1 MLNFIVG
8 GKSEKMAQELYHG
21 PLEKIDDYRFRIP
34 KTYRR
39 EMRVPGL
46 IYADDE
52 MVTHIKKDNTPVQ
65 VANVACLPGI
75 VKYSLA
81 MPDIHWGYGLP
92 IGGVAATDIEQGG
105 VISPG
110 GVGSDINCGVRLV
123 RTNLTIKEL
132 DKAKILTLINNLF
145 HNIPSGLGSKGM
157 IRLSSKEEIEVLV
170 EGAKWAISKGYGL
183 AEDLTH
189 TEEEG
194 CLSMANPDKVSSK
207 AMERGRGQLG
217 TLGSGNHFLEVQVVT
232 KIYDTKIAK
241 IYGLEEGQI
250 TVMIHSGSR
259 GLGYQV
265 CEDYLRLMGDAVR
278 KYGIILPDR
287 QLACAP
293 FTSPEG
299 KAYLGAMA
307 CAANYAWANRQYLMH
322 LTREVFKQVFEMK
335 LSDLGMVLVYDV
347 AHNIGKIEEHEVDGK
362 KIKLCVHRKGAT
374 RAFPAHH
381 PALSLDYKSVGQPV
395 IVPGDMGTASYV
407 LVGTSLGMEETFGS
421 ACHGAGRVLSRTAAI
436 RQAQGRTIDRE
447 LGEKGILVRSA
458 GRETLAEEMPE
469 AYKDVTHVVN
479 ILHNAGIAKRVA
491 KLKPL
496 GVVKG

>member
-1 MLNFIVG
+1 MEQNGFRG
-8 GKSEKMAQELYHG
+8 T
-21 PLEKIDDYRFRIP
+21 LEKIDDYRYRIP
-34 KTYRR
+34 KGYKQ

-46 IYADDE
+46 IYADE
-52 MVTHIKKDNTPVQ
+52 AMLALIKKDNTPLQ

-92 IGGVAATDIEQGG
+92 IGGVAATDIEHGG

-123 RTNLTIKEL
+123 RTNLFLKDIK
-132 DKAKILTLINNLF
+132 DKFPVLINNLF

-157 IRLSSKEEIEVLV
+157 IRLSTKEEIDVLV
-170 EGAKWAISKGYGL
+170 NGSKWAVAKGYGVP
-183 AEDLTH
+183 EDLIH
-189 TEEEG
+189 TEEG
-194 CLSMANPDKVSSK
+194 GAMAMADPDNVSHK
-207 AMERGRGQLG
+207 AMERGLSQLG
-217 TLGSGNHFLEVQVVT
+217 TLGSGNHFLEIQEVT
-232 KIYDTKIAK
+232 DIYEPAIARVF
-241 IYGLEEGQI
+241 GLEKGQI

-265 CEDYLRLMGDAVR
+265 CEDYLRTMGDAAR
-278 KYGIILPDR
+278 KYEIFLPDR

-299 KAYLGAMA
+299 KIYLGAMA
-307 CAANYAWANRQYLMH
+307 SAANYAWANRQCLMH

-335 LSDLGMVLVYDV
+335 LAELGMELVYDV

-362 KIKLCVHRKGAT
+362 RIKLCVHRKGAT
-374 RAFPAHH
+374 RAFPAEH
-381 PALSLDYKSVGQPV
+381 PVLPEDYKSVGQPV

-407 LVGTSLGMEETFGS
+407 LVGTQLGMEETFGT
-421 ACHGAGRVLSRTAAI
+421 ACHGAGRVMSRTAAI
-436 RQAQGRTIDRE
+436 KQARGRAIDRE
-447 LGEKGILVRSA
+447 LGEKGIMVRSA

-469 AYKDVTHVVN
+469 AYKDVTQVVN
-479 ILHNAGIAKRVA
+479 VLCKAGIAKRVA
-491 KLKPL
+491 KLRPL

>member
-1 MLNFIVG
+1 
-8 GKSEKMAQELYHG
+8 MAQELYRG

-34 KTYRR
+34 KTYKR

-46 IYADDE
+46 IYADDA
-52 MVTHIKKDNTPVQ
+52 MLAHIKKDNTPVQ

-92 IGGVAATDIEQGG
+92 IGGVAATDIEHGG

-123 RTNLTIKEL
+123 RTNLFWRDVK
-132 DKAKILTLINNLF
+132 DKFSILINNLF

-157 IRLSSKEEIEVLV
+157 IRLSAKDEVDVLV
-170 EGAKWAISKGYGL
+170 NGSKWAISKGYGTK
-183 AEDLTH
+183 EDLAH
-189 TEEEG
+189 TEEGG
-194 CLSMANPDKVSSK
+194 CLEMADPDKVSHK
-207 AMERGRGQLG
+207 AMERGRAQLG
-217 TLGSGNHFLEVQVVT
+217 TLGSGNHFLEVQVVE
-232 KIYDTKIAK
+232 KIYDTNVAK
-241 IYGLEEGQI
+241 VFGLQQGQI

-259 GLGYQV
+259 GLGYQI
-265 CEDYLRLMGDAVR
+265 CEDYLRTMGDAVR
-278 KYGIILPDR
+278 KYGIFLPDR

-307 CAANYAWANRQYLMH
+307 CAANYAWANRQCLMH
-322 LTREVFKQVFEMK
+322 WTREVFKQVFDMK
-335 LSDLGMVLVYDV
+335 LSELGMELVYDV

-362 KIKLCVHRKGAT
+362 KLKLCVHRKGAT
-374 RAFPAHH
+374 RAFPANH
-381 PALSLDYKSVGQPV
+381 PVLSEDYKSVGQPV

-407 LVGTSLGMEETFGS
+407 LVGTALGMEEAFGT
-421 ACHGAGRVLSRTAAI
+421 ACHGAGRVLSRAAAI
-436 RQAQGRTIDRE
+436 RQARGRAIDRE
-447 LGEKGILVRSA
+447 LGDKGILVRSA

-479 ILHNAGIAKRVA
+479 VLHNAGIAKRVA
-491 KLKPL
+491 KLRPL

>member
-1 MLNFIVG
+1 
-8 GKSEKMAQELYHG
+8 MAEGVYQG
-21 PLEKIDDYRFRIP
+21 PLERIDDYRFRIP
-34 KTYRR
+34 KTYKR

-46 IYADDE
+46 IYADE
-52 MVTHIKKDNTPVQ
+52 AMIEHIRKDNTPLQ

-92 IGGVAATDIEQGG
+92 IGGVAATDIEHGG

-110 GVGSDINCGVRLV
+110 GVGSDINCGVRLLK
-123 RTNLTIKEL
+123 TNLSLNDI
-132 DKAKILTLINNLF
+132 KAKFSTLINNLF

-157 IRLSSKEEIEVLV
+157 MRLSPTEEIDVLV
-170 EGAKWAISKGYGL
+170 NGAKWAVSKGYGIKD
-183 AEDLTH
+183 DLVH

-194 CLSMANPDKVSSK
+194 CLPMADPDKVSQK
-207 AMERGRGQLG
+207 AMERGRAQLG

-232 KIYDTKIAK
+232 KVYDSNIAK
-241 IYGLEEGQI
+241 VFGLKEGQI

-259 GLGYQV
+259 GLGYQI
-265 CEDYLRLMGDAVR
+265 CEDYLRIMGDAIR
-278 KYGIILPDR
+278 KYGIFLPDR

-307 CAANYAWANRQYLMH
+307 CAANYAWANRQCLMY

-335 LSDLGMVLVYDV
+335 LSELGMELVYDV

-374 RAFPAHH
+374 RAFPANH
-381 PALSLDYKSVGQPV
+381 PVLPPDYKSVGQPV

-407 LVGTSLGMEETFGS
+407 LVGTTRGMEETFGT

-436 RQAQGRTIDRE
+436 RQARGREIDRE
-447 LGEKGILVRSA
+447 LGDKGILVKSA

-479 ILHNAGIAKRVA
+479 VLHNAGIARRVV
-491 KLKPL
+491 KLRPL
-496 GVVKG
+496 GVIKG

>member
-1 MLNFIVG
+1 
-8 GKSEKMAQELYHG
+8 MAQGLYQG
-21 PLEKIDDYRFRIP
+21 PLEKVDDYRFRIP
-34 KTYRR
+34 KTYKR

-46 IYADDE
+46 IYADDD
-52 MVTHIKKDNTPVQ
+52 MIAHIKKDNTPVQ

-92 IGGVAATDIEQGG
+92 IGGVAATDIEHGG

-123 RTNLTIKEL
+123 RTNLSLNDIKG
-132 DKAKILTLINNLF
+132 KFSTLINNLF

-157 IRLSSKEEIEVLV
+157 IKLSSKEEIDVLV
-170 EGAKWAISKGYGL
+170 NGSKWAVSKGYGIK
-183 AEDLTH
+183 EDLAH

-194 CLSMANPDKVSSK
+194 CLPMADPDKVSHK
-207 AMERGRGQLG
+207 ALERGHAQLG

-232 KIYDTKIAK
+232 KVYDSQVANVF
-241 IYGLEEGQI
+241 GLKEGQI

-259 GLGYQV
+259 GLGYQI
-265 CEDYLRLMGDAVR
+265 CEDYLRSMGDAIR
-278 KYGIILPDR
+278 KYGIFLPDR

-307 CAANYAWANRQYLMH
+307 CAANYAWANRQCLMH
-322 LTREVFKQVFEMK
+322 LTREVFKQVFEMS
-335 LSDLGMVLVYDV
+335 LSELGMELVYDV
-347 AHNIGKIEEHEVDGK
+347 AHNIGKIEEHEVEGK
-362 KIKLCVHRKGAT
+362 KIKLLVHRKGAT
-374 RAFPAHH
+374 RAFPANH
-381 PALSLDYKSVGQPV
+381 PALSTDYKSVGQPV

-407 LVGTSLGMEETFGS
+407 LVGTALGMEEAFGT

-436 RQAQGRTIDRE
+436 QQARGRAIDRE
-447 LGEKGILVRSA
+447 LGEKGILVKSA

-469 AYKDVTHVVN
+469 AYKDVTQVVN
-479 ILHNAGIAKRVA
+479 VLHNAGIARRVV
-491 KLKPL
+491 KLRPL

>member
-1 MLNFIVG
+1 MSQGVG
-8 GKSEKMAQELYHG
+8 YQG
-21 PLEKIDDYRFRIP
+21 PLEKIDDYRYRIP
-34 KTYRR
+34 KSYRR
-39 EMRVPGL
+39 EMQVPGL
-46 IYADDE
+46 IYADDS
-52 MVTHIKKDNTPVQ
+52 MISHIKKDNTPVQ

-123 RTNLTIKEL
+123 RTNLSLI
-132 DKAKILTLINNLF
+132 DIQAKLSILINSLF

-157 IRLSSKEEIEVLV
+157 IKLSPKEEVDVLIN
-170 EGAKWAISKGYGL
+170 GSKWAVSKGYGIN
-183 AEDLTH
+183 EDLSH

-194 CLSMANPDKVSSK
+194 CLAMAAPDRISHK
-207 AMERGRGQLG
+207 AMERGLAQLG
-217 TLGSGNHFLEVQVVT
+217 TLGSGNHFLEVQVVE
-232 KIYDTKIAK
+232 KIYDSAVAK
-241 IYGLEEGQI
+241 VFGLQEGQI
-250 TVMIHSGSR
+250 TTMIHSGSR

-265 CEDYLRLMGDAVR
+265 CEDYLHSMGDAVR
-278 KYGIILPDR
+278 KYGIFLPDR

-293 FTSPEG
+293 FNSPEG
-299 KAYLGAMA
+299 KAYFGAMSA
-307 CAANYAWANRQYLMH
+307 AANYAWANRQCLMH
-322 LTREVFKQVFEMK
+322 LTREVFKQVLGMK
-335 LSDLGMVLVYDV
+335 LSELGMELVYDV
-347 AHNIGKIEEHEVDGK
+347 AHNIGKIEEHNVAGK

-374 RAFPAHH
+374 RAFPANH
-381 PALSLDYKSVGQPV
+381 PVLPEDYKCVGQPV

-407 LVGTSLGMEETFGS
+407 LIGTALGMEEAFGT

-436 RQAQGRTIDRE
+436 NQARGRAIDEE
-447 LGEKGILVRSA
+447 LKIKGILVRSA

-469 AYKDVTHVVN
+469 AYKDVTQVVSV
-479 ILHNAGIAKRVA
+479 LHNAGIARRVA
-491 KLKPL
+491 KLRPL

>member
-1 MLNFIVG
+1 
-8 GKSEKMAQELYHG
+8 MAEGLYQG

-46 IYADDE
+46 IYADE
-52 MVTHIKKDNTPVQ
+52 AMLVHIKKDNTPVQ

-92 IGGVAATDIEQGG
+92 IGGVAATDIEHDG

-123 RTNLTIKEL
+123 RTNLKIKQI
-132 DKAKILTLINNLF
+132 DKAKFSTLINNLF

-157 IRLSSKEEIEVLV
+157 IKLSSKEERDVLIE
-170 EGAKWAISKGYGL
+170 GSKWAIARGYGIK
-183 AEDLTH
+183 EDLTH

-194 CLSMANPDKVSSK
+194 CLPMADPDKVSSK

-232 KIYDTKIAK
+232 KIYDANIARVF
-241 IYGLEEGQI
+241 GLEEGQI

-265 CEDYLRLMGDAVR
+265 CEDYLRIMGDAVR
-278 KYGIILPDR
+278 KYGIFLPDR

-299 KAYLGAMA
+299 RAYLGAMA
-307 CAANYAWANRQYLMH
+307 CAANYAWANRQCLMH
-322 LTREVFKQVFEMK
+322 LTREVFKQVFEMN
-335 LSDLGMVLVYDV
+335 LSELGMELVYDV
-347 AHNIGKIEEHEVDGK
+347 AHNIGKIEEHEVEGK
-362 KIKLCVHRKGAT
+362 KMRLCVHRKGAT
-374 RAFPAHH
+374 RAFPANH
-381 PALSLDYKSVGQPV
+381 PALSLDYQSVGQPV

-407 LVGTSLGMEETFGS
+407 LVGTPLGMKEAFGT

-436 RQAQGRTIDRE
+436 RQAQGRAIDSE
-447 LGEKGILVRSA
+447 LREKGILVKSA

-469 AYKDVTHVVN
+469 AYKDVNQVVN
-479 ILHNAGIAKRVA
+479 VLQNAGITTRVA

-496 GVVKG
+496 GVIKG

>member
-1 MLNFIVG
+1 
-8 GKSEKMAQELYHG
+8 MAQGAYQG
-21 PLEKIDDYRFRIP
+21 PLEKIDDYRFQIP
-34 KTYRR
+34 KTYKD

-46 IYADDE
+46 IYADDV
-52 MVTHIKKDNTPVQ
+52 MLADIKKDNTPVQ

-92 IGGVAATDIEQGG
+92 IGGVAATDIEHGG

-123 RTNLTIKEL
+123 RTNLLLKDIQNKFP
-132 DKAKILTLINNLF
+132 TLINNLF
-145 HNIPSGLGSKGM
+145 SHIPSGLGSKGM
-157 IRLSSKEEIEVLV
+157 IKLSMKEEIDVLV
-170 EGAKWAISKGYGL
+170 NGSKWAVSKGYGIK
-183 AEDLTH
+183 EDLVH

-194 CLSMANPDKVSSK
+194 YLPLANPDNVSHK
-207 AMERGRGQLG
+207 AMERGLSQLG
-217 TLGSGNHFLEVQVVT
+217 TLGSGNHFLEVQVIT
-232 KIYDTKIAK
+232 NIYDSKIAK
-241 IYGLEEGQI
+241 VFGLEEGQI

-265 CEDYLRLMGDAVR
+265 CEDYLRSMGDAAR
-278 KYGIILPDR
+278 KYGIFLPDR

-299 KAYLGAMA
+299 KKYLGAMA
-307 CAANYAWANRQYLMH
+307 CAANYAWANRQCLMH
-322 LTREVFKQVFEMK
+322 LVREVFKQV
-335 LSDLGMVLVYDV
+335 LGMTLPELGMELVYDV
-347 AHNIGKIEEHEVDGK
+347 AHNIGKIEEHEVAGK

-374 RAFPAHH
+374 RAFPANH
-381 PALSLDYKSVGQPV
+381 PALSTDYKSVGQPV

-407 LVGTSLGMEETFGS
+407 LVGTALGMEETFGT
-421 ACHGAGRVLSRTAAI
+421 ACHGAGRVMSRTAAI
-436 RQAQGRTIDRE
+436 RQAHGRAIERE
-447 LGEKGILVRSA
+447 LSDKGILVRSA

-469 AYKDVTHVVN
+469 AYKDVNHVIN
-479 ILHNAGIAKRVA
+479 ILHNAGIARRIA
-491 KLKPL
+491 KLRPL

>member
-1 MLNFIVG
+1 
-8 GKSEKMAQELYHG
+8 MAQELYRG

-34 KTYRR
+34 KTYKR

-46 IYADDE
+46 IYADDT
-52 MVTHIKKDNTPVQ
+52 MLAHIKKDNTPVQ

-92 IGGVAATDIEQGG
+92 IGGVAATDIEHGG

-123 RTNLTIKEL
+123 RTNLFLKDVK
-132 DKAKILTLINNLF
+132 DKFPILINNLF

-157 IRLSSKEEIEVLV
+157 IRLSTKDEIDVLV
-170 EGAKWAISKGYGL
+170 NGSKWAVSKGYGTK
-183 AEDLTH
+183 EDLAH
-189 TEEEG
+189 TEEGG
-194 CLSMANPDKVSSK
+194 CLEMADPDKVSHK
-207 AMERGRGQLG
+207 AMERGRSQLG
-217 TLGSGNHFLEVQVVT
+217 TLGSGNHFLEVQVVE
-232 KIYDTKIAK
+232 KIYDTNVAK
-241 IYGLEEGQI
+241 VFGLQEGQI

-259 GLGYQV
+259 GLGYQI
-265 CEDYLRLMGDAVR
+265 CEDYLRTMGDAVR
-278 KYGIILPDR
+278 KYGIFLPDR

-307 CAANYAWANRQYLMH
+307 CAANYAWANRQCLMH
-322 LTREVFKQVFEMK
+322 WTREVFKQVFDMK
-335 LSDLGMVLVYDV
+335 LSELGMELVYDV

-362 KIKLCVHRKGAT
+362 KLKLCVHRKGAT
-374 RAFPAHH
+374 RAFPANH
-381 PALSLDYKSVGQPV
+381 PVLSEDYKSVGQPV

-407 LVGTSLGMEETFGS
+407 LVGTALGMEEAFGT
-421 ACHGAGRVLSRTAAI
+421 ACHGAGRVLSRSAAI
-436 RQAQGRTIDRE
+436 RQARGRAIDRE
-447 LGEKGILVRSA
+447 LGDKGILVRSA

-479 ILHNAGIAKRVA
+479 VLHNAKIARRVA
-491 KLKPL
+491 KLRPL

>member
-1 MLNFIVG
+1 MVQGVYQGQF
-8 GKSEKMAQELYHG
+8 
-21 PLEKIDDYRFRIP
+21 EKIDDYRFRIP
-34 KTYRR
+34 KTYRS

-46 IYADDE
+46 IYADDAMLE
-52 MVTHIKKDNTPVQ
+52 HIKKDNTAVQ

-110 GVGSDINCGVRLV
+110 GVGSDINCGVRLI
-123 RTNLTIKEL
+123 RTNLFLKDIKK
-132 DKAKILTLINNLF
+132 DKFSTLINNLF
-145 HNIPSGLGSKGM
+145 HNIPSGLGSKGV
-157 IRLSSKEEIEVLV
+157 IKLSSNEEIDVLV
-170 EGAKWAISKGYGL
+170 NGAKWAVSKGYGIK
-183 AEDLTH
+183 EDLLH

-194 CLSMANPDKVSSK
+194 ALPMANPDKISNK
-207 AMERGRGQLG
+207 AKERGRNQLG

-232 KIYDTKIAK
+232 KIYEPNAAK
-241 IYGLEEGQI
+241 VFGLQEGQV

-265 CEDYLRLMGDAVR
+265 CEDYLRIMGDAVR
-278 KYGIILPDR
+278 KYGIFLPDR

-293 FTSPEG
+293 LSSPEG

-307 CAANYAWANRQYLMH
+307 SAANYAWTNRQCLMH
-322 LTREVFKQVFEMK
+322 WTREVFKQVFGMN
-335 LSDLGMVLVYDV
+335 LSELGMELVYDV
-347 AHNIGKIEEHEVDGK
+347 AHNIGKIEEHEVEGK

-374 RAFPAHH
+374 RAFAANH
-381 PALSLDYKSVGQPV
+381 PVLPQDYKAIGQPV

-407 LVGTSLGMEETFGS
+407 LVGTPLGMEETFGT
-421 ACHGAGRVLSRTAAI
+421 ACHGAGRMLSRTAAI
-436 RQAQGRTIDRE
+436 RQAQGRAIDRE
-447 LGEKGILVRSA
+447 LEEKGILVKSA

-469 AYKDVTHVVN
+469 AYKDVTHVVSV
-479 ILHNAGIAKRVA
+479 LANAGIAQRVV
-491 KLKPL
+491 KLRPL